1 MKQIEIL
8 DCTLRDGG
16 RIIDC
21 GYSDEAIIGIG
32 KYLKRAGIDIIE
44 LGFLRDHIRFTG
56 NSTFFSS
63 VDDADAYIERICE
76 NESVRNEK
84 YVLFVDF
91 GMYDVANLKEA
102 DKSGVSGVRFG
113 FTKKDYGE
121 HKKEVIEAMEVI
133 KERNYDLYLQT
144 VNSNGYTT
152 GELLELIDLA
162 NRIRPKSFGIV
173 DTYGSMYLDDLEYM
187 WSIVNRN
194 LDKYIAV
201 DFHSHNNMQM
211 SFALAQ
217 RMIQLAADERK
228 LILDATLNGMGKCAG
243 NLNTE
248 LLVDYLAR
256 KKDCAYDTDVVFDAI
271 DRYLYPIKEKK
282 DWGYSIPAF
291 MAGIYKAH
299 PNNVIY
305 LTEKYRLNNKDIKYI
320 LSGIDE
326 AKRQRY
332 DYDNIQR
339 VYKDYS
345 SSKVDDSEA
354 IKKLASEIQG
364 KEVLIM
370 ASGKTVVDYAG
381 KIEEYVETNKPVVIS
396 INFIPERIRSDYLF
410 CANPIRWE
418 SISGAVDHSR
428 CIVSSNV
435 HMDVEG
441 VYLVEYS
448 RLIAEDSFLF
458 DNSTI
463 MLLNLLYFLLPSK
476 ITFAGFDGLNE
487 KKDNYIKGAS
497 PNIVSQVD
505 YQEFNREIS
514 ELLRKF
520 KNKTQGKISVRFLT
534 PSKYDAGEQAGHA
547 RM

>member
-21 GYSDEAIIGIG
+21 GYSDEVIIGIG

-44 LGFLRDHIRFTG
+44 LGFLRDHVNFTG

-63 VDDADAYIERICE
+63 ITDADTYIEKICE
-76 NESVRNEK
+76 NEYTQNEK
-84 YVLFVDF
+84 YVVFVDF
-91 GMYDVANLKEA
+91 GLYDVSDLEVAGK
-102 DKSGVSGVRFG
+102 GRVSGIRFG
-113 FTKKDYGE
+113 FTKKDYSE
-121 HKKEVIEAMEVI
+121 NKKEVMEAMKVI

-162 NRIRPKSFGIV
+162 NMVCPKSFGIV

-187 WSIVNRN
+187 WNIVNRN

-228 LILDATLNGMGKCAG
+228 LILDVTLNGMGKCAG

-248 LLVDYLAR
+248 LLVDYLVR
-256 KKDCAYDTDVVFDAI
+256 KKDCAYDTDIIFDAI

-291 MAGIYKAH
+291 MAGIYRAH

-339 VYKDYS
+339 VYKEYS
-345 SSKVDDSEA
+345 SSRIDDSEA
-354 IKKLASEIQG
+354 IRKLAYEISG
-364 KEVLIM
+364 REVLVM
-370 ASGKTVVDYAG
+370 ASGKTISDYA
-381 KIEEYVETNKPVVIS
+381 KEIKEYAEKNKPLVIS
-396 INFIPERIRSDYLF
+396 INFIPEIIKSDYLF
-410 CANPIRWE
+410 CANTIHWE
-418 SISGAVDHSR
+418 NISKTVEHRR

-435 HMDVEG
+435 HTDIEG
-441 VYLVEYS
+441 VYLVGYS
-448 RLIAEDSFLF
+448 RLIAEESFLF

-463 MLLNLLYFLLPSK
+463 MLLNLLYILLPAK
-476 ITFAGFDGLNE
+476 ITLAGFDGLNE
-487 KKDNYIKGAS
+487 KKDNYIKGKG
-497 PNIVSQVD
+497 PNIVSHMN
-505 YQEFNREIS
+505 YQDFNREIS

-520 KNKTQGKISVRFLT
+520 KNKTEGKILVQFLT
-534 PSKYDAGEQAGHA
+534 PSRYDVGEL
-547 RM
+547 

>member
-1 MKQIEIL
+1 MKQVEIL

-21 GYSDEAIIGIG
+21 GYSDEEIAGIG

-44 LGFLRDHIRFTG
+44 LGFLRDHINFTG

-63 VDDADAYIERICE
+63 MKDADMYIEKICE
-76 NESVRNEK
+76 HENTQNEK
-84 YVLFVDF
+84 YVVFIDYGL
-91 GMYDVANLKEA
+91 YDMTRLEDAK
-102 DKSGVSGVRFG
+102 KTRVSGIRFG
-113 FTKKDYGE
+113 FTKKDYAE
-121 HKKEVIEAMEVI
+121 HKQKVIEAMEIV
-133 KERNYDLYLQT
+133 KGKKYDLYLQT

-152 GELLELIDLA
+152 TELLELIELA
-162 NRIRPKSFGIV
+162 NIIHPKSFGIV

-217 RMIQLAADERK
+217 RIIQLASHERK

-243 NLNTE
+243 NLSTE
-248 LLVDYLAR
+248 LLVDYLVR
-256 KKDCAYDTDVVFDAI
+256 KKDCPYDTDIIFDAI
-271 DRYLYPIKEKK
+271 DRYLYPIKKRKE
-282 DWGYSIPAF
+282 WGYSIPAF
-291 MAGIYKAH
+291 IAGIYKAH

-339 VYKDYS
+339 VYKEYS
-345 SSKVDDSEA
+345 STKVDDSEA
-354 IKKLASEIQG
+354 IRKLGDEMSG
-364 KEVLIM
+364 REVLIM
-370 ASGKTVVDYAG
+370 ASGKTIADYAEEI
-381 KIEEYVETNKPVVIS
+381 KEYVKKNEPLVIS
-396 INFIPERIRSDYLF
+396 INFIPETIKIDYLF
-410 CANPIRWE
+410 CANTIHWE
-418 SISGAVDHSR
+418 NMNKAVDHR
-428 CIVSSNV
+428 QCIVSSNV
-435 HMDVEG
+435 HTDIEG
-441 VYLVEYS
+441 VYLIEYS
-448 RLIAEDSFLF
+448 RLIAEESFLF

-463 MLLNLLYFLLPSK
+463 MLLNLLYILLPAK

-487 KKDNYIKGAS
+487 KKDNYIKGAG
-497 PNIVSQVD
+497 PNIVSHMN

-520 KNKTQGKISVRFLT
+520 KNKTQGKISVQFLT
-534 PSKYDAGEQAGHA
+534 PSKYDVGEL
-547 RM
+547 

>member
-21 GYSDEAIIGIG
+21 QYSDEVITGIG
-32 KYLKRAGIDIIE
+32 KHLKRAGINIIE
-44 LGFLRDHIRFTG
+44 LGFLRDNINFTG

-63 VDDADAYIERICE
+63 MADVDTYVEKICE
-76 NESVRNEK
+76 GELTRNET
-84 YVLFVDF
+84 YVVFVDF
-91 GMYDVANLKEA
+91 GLYDVNSLVPAE
-102 DKSGVSGVRFG
+102 KSRVSGIRFG
-113 FTKKDYGE
+113 FTKKDYTE
-121 HKKEVIEAMEVI
+121 HKKEVVKAMELI
-133 KERNYDLYLQT
+133 RERGYELYLQT

-152 GELLELIDLA
+152 TELVELLDLA
-162 NRIRPKSFGIV
+162 NIISPKSFGIV
-173 DTYGSMYLDDLEYM
+173 DTYGSMYLDDLEYI

-194 LDKYIAV
+194 LDKQIAV

-217 RMIQLAADERK
+217 RMIWLAADERK

-248 LLVDYLAR
+248 LLVDYLVR
-256 KKDCAYDTDVVFDAI
+256 KKDYPYDTDVIFDAI
-271 DRYLYPIKEKK
+271 DRYLYPIKERKN
-282 DWGYSIPAF
+282 WGYSIPAF

-305 LTEKYRLNNKDIKYI
+305 LTEKYRLNSKDIKYI
-320 LSGIDE
+320 LSSIDE

-332 DYDNIQR
+332 DYDNIQQ

-345 SSKVDDSEA
+345 SSKINDSET
-354 IKKLASEIQG
+354 IRELADEISG
-364 KEVLIM
+364 KEVLVM
-370 ASGKTVVDYAG
+370 ASGQTVADYAEKIKEYIG
-381 KIEEYVETNKPVVIS
+381 KNKPLIIS
-396 INFIPERIRSDYLF
+396 INFIPENADCDYLF
-410 CANPIRWE
+410 CANTIHWE
-418 SISGAVDHSR
+418 KISRQVDHGR

-435 HMDVEG
+435 HTDIEG
-441 VYLVEYS
+441 VHLVEYS

-463 MLLNLLYFLLPSK
+463 MLLNLLYILLPVK

-487 KKDNYIKGAS
+487 RKDNYVKGAG
-497 PNIVSQVD
+497 PNRTSDMD

-514 ELLRKF
+514 ELLRRYK
-520 KNKTQGKISVRFLT
+520 KKTRGKISIRFLT
-534 PSKYDAGEQAGHA
+534 PSRYETGES
-547 RM
+547 

>member
-21 GYSDEAIIGIG
+21 QYSDEMITGIG

-44 LGFLRDHIRFTG
+44 MGFLRDNINFTG

-63 VDDADAYIERICE
+63 ITNADTYIEKICE
-76 NESVRNEK
+76 NESNQKEK
-84 YVLFVDF
+84 YVVFVDF
-91 GMYDVANLKEA
+91 GLYDVAKLESA
-102 DKSGVSGVRFG
+102 DKTKVSGVRFG
-113 FTKKDYGE
+113 FTKKDYVE
-121 HKKEVIEAMEVI
+121 YKQDVIKAMEII
-133 KERNYDLYLQT
+133 KERKYDLYLQT

-152 GELLELIDLA
+152 NELLKLIDLA
-162 NRIRPKSFGIV
+162 NGICPKSFGIV
-173 DTYGSMYLDDLEYM
+173 DTYGSMYLDDLEYI

-194 LDKYIAV
+194 LDRYIAV

-217 RMIQLAADERK
+217 RMIQMAADERK
-228 LILDATLNGMGKCAG
+228 LILDVTLNGMGKCAG

-248 LLVDYLAR
+248 LLVDYLVR
-256 KKDCAYDTDVVFDAI
+256 KKDCVYDTDVIFDAI
-271 DRYLYPIKEKK
+271 DRYLYPIRERKE
-282 DWGYSIPAF
+282 WGYSIPAF
-291 MAGIYKAH
+291 IAGIYKAH

-326 AKRQRY
+326 VKRQRY
-332 DYDNIQR
+332 DYNNIQR
-339 VYKDYS
+339 VYKEYS
-345 SSKVDDSEA
+345 SSKIDDSDA
-354 IKKLASEIQG
+354 IRKLVQKISG
-364 KEVLIM
+364 REVLVI
-370 ASGKTVVDYAG
+370 ASGKTIMD
-381 KIEEYVETNKPVVIS
+381 YVEKIKRYIEKNNPLVIS
-396 INFIPERIRSDYLF
+396 INFIPENLKSDYFF
-410 CANPIRWE
+410 CANTIHWE
-418 SISGAVDHSR
+418 NISKQVDHER
-428 CIVSSNV
+428 CIVSSNI
-435 HMDVEG
+435 HTDIEG

-463 MLLNLLYFLLPSK
+463 MLLNLLHILSPTQ

-487 KKDNYIKGAS
+487 KKNNYVKGAE
-497 PNIVSQVD
+497 PNIINHMD
-505 YQEFNREIS
+505 YQEINREIS

-520 KNKTQGKISVRFLT
+520 KNKIQGKILIRFLT
-534 PSKYDAGEQAGHA
+534 PSEYDMEES
-547 RM
+547 

>member
-16 RIIDC
+16 RIINC
-21 GYSDEAIIGIG
+21 EYTDETITGIG

-44 LGFLRDHIRFTG
+44 LGFLRDHINFAG

-63 VDDADAYIERICE
+63 MADADSYIEKICE
-76 NESVRNEK
+76 NEYGQKEK
-84 YVLFVDF
+84 YVVFVDF
-91 GMYDVANLKEA
+91 GLYDVASLESA
-102 DKSGVSGVRFG
+102 EKSRVSGVRFG
-113 FTKKDYGE
+113 FTKKDYRE
-121 HKKEVIEAMEVI
+121 HKQEVIEAMETI
-133 KERNYDLYLQT
+133 KEKNYDLYLQT
-144 VNSNGYTT
+144 VNSNGYMTA
-152 GELLELIDLA
+152 ELLELIDLA
-162 NRIRPKSFGIV
+162 NIVRPKSFGIV
-173 DTYGSMYLDDLEYM
+173 DTYGSMYLDDLEYV

-217 RMIQLAADERK
+217 RMIQLASDERK

-256 KKDCAYDTDVVFDAI
+256 KKDCAYDTDVIFDAI

-326 AKRQRY
+326 TKRQRY
-332 DYDNIQR
+332 DYENIQC
-339 VYKDYS
+339 VYKEYS
-345 SSKVDDSEA
+345 SSKIDDSEV
-354 IKKLASEIQG
+354 IRQLTREISG
-364 KEVLIM
+364 REVLIM
-370 ASGKTVVDYAG
+370 ASGKTIVDYAVE
-381 KIEEYVETNKPVVIS
+381 IEEYVSNKKPLVIS
-396 INFIPERIRSDYLF
+396 INYIPENISSDYLF
-410 CANPIRWE
+410 CANTIHWE
-418 SISGAVDHSR
+418 NISKLVDHSR

-435 HMDVEG
+435 HTDIEG
-441 VYLVEYS
+441 VHLVEYS

-463 MLLNLLYFLLPSK
+463 MLLNLLYILSPDK

-487 KKDNYIKGAS
+487 KKDNYVKGIN
-497 PNIVSQVD
+497 PNIVDHTD
-505 YQEFNREIS
+505 YREINREIS

-520 KNKTQGKISVRFLT
+520 KNKTQGKISIHFLT
-534 PSKYDAGEQAGHA
+534 PSEYDVGEL
-547 RM
+547 

>member
-21 GYSDEAIIGIG
+21 QYSDETIAGIG
-32 KYLKRAGIDIIE
+32 AYLKRAGIDIIE
-44 LGFLRDHIRFTG
+44 LGFLRDHIHFTG

-63 VDDADAYIERICE
+63 TADVDRYIEKICE
-76 NESVRNEK
+76 HESGKNAS
-84 YVLFVDF
+84 YVVFVDF
-91 GMYDVANLKEA
+91 GLYDVSGLAEANE
-102 DKSGVSGVRFG
+102 SQVSGIRFG
-113 FTKKDYGE
+113 FTKNDYRE
-121 HKKEVIEAMEVI
+121 HKQEVIDAMETI
-133 KERNYDLYLQT
+133 KEKKYDLYLQT

-152 GELLELIDLA
+152 KELLELIDLA
-162 NRIRPKSFGIV
+162 NHIGPKSFGIV
-173 DTYGSMYLDDLEYM
+173 DTYGSMYLDDLEYI

-194 LDKYIAV
+194 LDRYIAI

-256 KKDCAYDTDVVFDAI
+256 KKDCAYDTDVIFDAI
-271 DRYLYPIKEKK
+271 DRYLHPIRERM

-339 VYKDYS
+339 VYKEYS
-345 SSKVDDSEA
+345 SSKVDDKEA
-354 IKKLASEIQG
+354 IKELAHKIGG
-364 KEVLIM
+364 KEVLIL
-370 ASGKTVVDYAG
+370 AS
-381 KIEEYVETNKPVVIS
+381 
-396 INFIPERIRSDYLF
+396 
-410 CANPIRWE
+410 
-418 SISGAVDHSR
+418 
-428 CIVSSNV
+428 
-435 HMDVEG
+435 
-441 VYLVEYS
+441 
-448 RLIAEDSFLF
+448 
-458 DNSTI
+458 
-463 MLLNLLYFLLPSK
+463 
-476 ITFAGFDGLNE
+476 
-487 KKDNYIKGAS
+487 
-497 PNIVSQVD
+497 
-505 YQEFNREIS
+505 
-514 ELLRKF
+514 
-520 KNKTQGKISVRFLT
+520 
-534 PSKYDAGEQAGHA
+534 
-547 RM
+547 